1 MDQKNRTGVANLT
14 LGEVRD
20 VAVIL
25 LAAVAVLSTLTALIT
40 VAVLWR
46 FVNMLRRE
54 LLPIVESLSETAST
68 LEAAVSTAVDSR
80 AGSALRTILSTTALQ
95 QVLGIFLRRK

>member
-1 MDQKNRTGVANLT
+1 MT

-20 VAVIL
+20 AAVIV
-25 LAAVAVLSTLTALIT
+25 LAALAVLSTLTALIT

-54 LLPIVESLSETAST
+54 LLPIVESLAETAST
-68 LEAAVSTAVDSR
+68 LESAVNTTVESR

-95 QVLGIFLRRK
+95 QVLGTFLRRR

>member
-1 MDQKNRTGVANLT
+1 MT

-20 VAVIL
+20 AAVIL

-54 LLPIVESLSETAST
+54 LLPIVESLAETAST
-68 LEAAVSTAVDSR
+68 LESVVNTTVESR

-95 QVLGIFLRRK
+95 QLLGIFLRRR

>member
-1 MDQKNRTGVANLT
+1 MT

-20 VAVIL
+20 AAVIL

-54 LLPIVESLSETAST
+54 LLPIVESLAETAST
-68 LEAAVSTAVDSR
+68 LESVVNTTVESR

-95 QVLGIFLRRK
+95 QVLGIFLRRR

>member
-1 MDQKNRTGVANLT
+1 MT

-20 VAVIL
+20 AAVIL

-54 LLPIVESLSETAST
+54 LLPIVESLAETAST
-68 LEAAVSTAVDSR
+68 LESVVSTTVESR

-95 QVLGIFLRRK
+95 QMLGIFLRRR

>member
-1 MDQKNRTGVANLT
+1 MT

-20 VAVIL
+20 AAVIV
-25 LAAVAVLSTLTALIT
+25 LASVAVLSTLTALIT

-54 LLPIVESLSETAST
+54 LLPIIESLAETVST
-68 LEAAVSTAVDSR
+68 LESAVNVTAESR
-80 AGSALRTILSTTALQ
+80 AGSALRTILSTAALQ
-95 QVLGIFLRRK
+95 QLIGVFFRRR

>member
-1 MDQKNRTGVANLT
+1 MTM
-14 LGEVRD
+14 GEVRD
-20 VAVIL
+20 AAVIV

-54 LLPIVESLSETAST
+54 LLPIVESLAETAST
-68 LEAAVSTAVDSR
+68 LESVVNTTVESR

-95 QVLGIFLRRK
+95 QVLGIFLRRR

>member
-1 MDQKNRTGVANLT
+1 MT

-20 VAVIL
+20 AAVIL

-54 LLPIVESLSETAST
+54 LLPIVESLAETAST
-68 LEAAVSTAVDSR
+68 LESVVNTTVDSR

-95 QVLGIFLRRK
+95 QVLGIFLRRR

>member
-20 VAVIL
+20 AAVIV

-54 LLPIVESLSETAST
+54 LLPIVESLAETAST
-68 LEAAVSTAVDSR
+68 LESVVNTTVESR

-95 QVLGIFLRRK
+95 QVLGVFLRRR

>member
-1 MDQKNRTGVANLT
+1 MT

-20 VAVIL
+20 AAVIV
-25 LAAVAVLSTLTALIT
+25 LAAVAVLSTLTALVT

-54 LLPIVESLSETAST
+54 LLPIVESLAETAST
-68 LEAAVSTAVDSR
+68 LESVVNTTVESR

-95 QVLGIFLRRK
+95 QVLGIFLRRR

>member
-1 MDQKNRTGVANLT
+1 MIV
-14 LGEVRD
+14 
-20 VAVIL
+20 

-54 LLPIVESLSETAST
+54 LLPIVESLAETAST
-68 LEAAVSTAVDSR
+68 LESVVNTTVESR

-95 QVLGIFLRRK
+95 QVLGIFLRRR

>member
-1 MDQKNRTGVANLT
+1 MT

-20 VAVIL
+20 AAVIL
-25 LAAVAVLSTLTALIT
+25 LTAVAVLSTLTALIT

-54 LLPIVESLSETAST
+54 LLPIVESLAETAST
-68 LEAAVSTAVDSR
+68 LESVVNTTVESR

-95 QVLGIFLRRK
+95 QLLGIFLRRR

>member
-1 MDQKNRTGVANLT
+1 LT

-20 VAVIL
+20 AAVIL

-54 LLPIVESLSETAST
+54 LLPIVESLAETAST
-68 LEAAVSTAVDSR
+68 LESVVNTTVDSR

-95 QVLGIFLRRK
+95 QVLGIFLRRR

>member
-1 MDQKNRTGVANLT
+1 MDQTNWTGVANLT

-20 VAVIL
+20 AAVIV

-54 LLPIVESLSETAST
+54 LLPIVESLAETAST
-68 LEAAVSTAVDSR
+68 LESVVNTTVESR

-95 QVLGIFLRRK
+95 QVLGIFLRRR

>member
-1 MDQKNRTGVANLT
+1 M
-14 LGEVRD
+14 GEVRD
-20 VAVIL
+20 AAVIV

-54 LLPIVESLSETAST
+54 LLPIVESLAETAST
-68 LEAAVSTAVDSR
+68 LESVVNTTVESR

-95 QVLGIFLRRK
+95 QVLGIFLRRR

>member
-1 MDQKNRTGVANLT
+1 MT

-20 VAVIL
+20 AAVIV

-54 LLPIVESLSETAST
+54 LLPIVESLAETAST
-68 LEAAVSTAVDSR
+68 LESVVNTTVESR

-95 QVLGIFLRRK
+95 QVLGIFLRRR

>member
-1 MDQKNRTGVANLT
+1 MT

-20 VAVIL
+20 AAVIV
-25 LAAVAVLSTLTALIT
+25 LACVAVLSTLTALIT

-54 LLPIVESLSETAST
+54 LLPIIESLAETVST
-68 LEAAVSTAVDSR
+68 LESAVNVTAESR
-80 AGSALRTILSTTALQ
+80 AGSALRTILSTAALQ
-95 QVLGIFLRRK
+95 QLFGVLFRRR

>member
-1 MDQKNRTGVANLT
+1 MIV
-14 LGEVRD
+14 
-20 VAVIL
+20 

-68 LEAAVSTAVDSR
+68 LESVVNTTVESR

-95 QVLGIFLRRK
+95 QVLGIFLRRR

>member
-1 MDQKNRTGVANLT
+1 MDQKNWTGVANLT

-20 VAVIL
+20 AAVIV

-68 LEAAVSTAVDSR
+68 LESVVNTTVESR

-95 QVLGIFLRRK
+95 QVLGIFLRRR